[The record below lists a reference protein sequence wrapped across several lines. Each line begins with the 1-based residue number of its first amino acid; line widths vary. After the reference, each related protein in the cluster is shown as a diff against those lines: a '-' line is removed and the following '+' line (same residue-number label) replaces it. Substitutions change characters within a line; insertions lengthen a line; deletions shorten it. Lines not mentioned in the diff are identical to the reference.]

1 MREKIL
7 AMDYYNDIDNH
18 VWKVNMDVYYVLM
31 GYATY
36 IDPIEAVNL
45 YKATSSDF
53 SFNNFLLDQLEYSE
67 NTSFKNVSIEL
78 GNFDSESIN
87 TLYKVEDLPRV
98 ISFINDKIIPSIEVL
113 PKDEYTYS
121 LWPLANND
129 MNKYLS
135 SFGGI
140 MKDMS
145 PDSCEKG
152 SLDYYIFDL
161 KELFKDLVNDVFIE
175 SIIQNKMY
183 KVIIY

>member
-7 AMDYYNDIDNH
+7 AMDFYNDIDNH
-18 VWKVNMDVYYVLM
+18 VWMVSMDLYYVLM

-53 SFNNFLLDQLEYSE
+53 SFNLFLSDQLEFSE
-67 NTSFKNVSIEL
+67 NSSLKNASLNL
-78 GNFDSESIN
+78 GNLDSESIN

-113 PKDEYTYS
+113 PKNEDTYS

-129 MNKYLS
+129 MYKYLN

-145 PDSCEKG
+145 PDSSEKG
-152 SLDYYIFDL
+152 SLDYYIFDF
-161 KELFKDLVNDVFIE
+161 KKLFEDMVNDVFIE